1 MPHRTSSSSRLK
13 RKRSQKRKSTPFLS
27 TRLWRWWRRATS
39 TSTNVRSPPRGKI
52 PQIRC
57 QVSTDITKSIGSRR
71 LLTYR
76 RLRDAE
82 ISVDALA
89 AYHVQR
95 LELQEANPTGVGGTA
110 NDLNDF
116 RKKVCQNKCRLLP
129 ANSGFAN
136 VDFLKC
142 SISKDS
148 VRLNSREMRYEIYE
162 YGVYQGRMLDT
173 RRTRLF
179 LPRLP
184 PSPESTFT
192 QCTYVQPV

>member
-1 MPHRTSSSSRLK
+1 MFVHLREEKHPKSAA
-13 RKRSQKRKSTPFLS
+13 RSALTN
-27 TRLWRWWRRATS
+27 ATQ
-39 TSTNVRSPPRGKI
+39 T
-52 PQIRC
+52 
-57 QVSTDITKSIGSRR
+57 GSRR

-116 RKKVCQNKCRLLP
+116 RKKVCQHYKCRFTE
-129 ANSGFAN
+129 ARSENAN

-148 VRLNSREMRYEIYE
+148 ERLNNREMRYEIYV
-162 YGVYQGRMLDT
+162 YGKVTKANARHEMQ
-173 RRTRLF
+173 RLF
-179 LPRLP
+179 QL
-184 PSPESTFT
+184 
-192 QCTYVQPV
+192 